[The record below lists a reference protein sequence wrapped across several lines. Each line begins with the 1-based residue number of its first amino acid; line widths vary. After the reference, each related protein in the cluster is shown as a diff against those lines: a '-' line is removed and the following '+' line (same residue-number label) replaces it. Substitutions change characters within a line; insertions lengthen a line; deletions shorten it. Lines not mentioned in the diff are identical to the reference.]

1 MFGKNLKYL
10 REKRGLDQSDI
21 ADFLG
26 RKSTSSISEWES
38 GKYTPKA
45 GVLHDIAKYFNVSLS
60 DLMEKDLAADEKPTQ
75 DDEIAQLMEELHKN
89 PDLRILM
96 STSSKVTAESL
107 KALITLAQNM
117 KERDD

>member
-21 ADFLG
+21 ADLLG
-26 RKSTSSISEWES
+26 RKSTSSISEWEK

-45 GVLHDIAKYFNVSLS
+45 GILNDLARFFNVSLS
-60 DLMEKDLAADEKPTQ
+60 DLMGTDLSKEEKTSE
-75 DDEIAQLMEELHKN
+75 DDELAQLMEELHKN

-96 STSSKVTAESL
+96 STSSKVTPESL
-107 KALITLAQNM
+107 KALINLAQNM
-117 KERDD
+117 KEKEE